1 MRCGY
6 LLFLLCTSL
15 NAAVIMQVD
24 PPRIKPGETI
34 RLTLTLNEVKDR
46 VVPDLTSVR
55 KDFNVIGTQ
64 RTVNYTVVN
73 GQAQSL
79 SQWIIILMPKRTGQL
94 TIPSIPIGSDK
105 TPEKMVMVA
114 DAPAGNTAGQS
125 SGGSGIADSKE
136 DAVLLKTEI
145 SDAHPYVNQEVI
157 YSVKLY
163 TCRRLLDAD
172 YEPPQIKNALMIP
185 LGNADRSQVNKN
197 GIEYMVET
205 IQYAIFPQKSG
216 SLTITPPRFSALLFD
231 MVPGKVQREGKP
243 LTLNVKAAVQGATKT
258 PWLPAKQLELTEH
271 YDKSAKTIEQGGML
285 TRTVTLKAVGVPA
298 QLLPPFTWDSQDAFS
313 VYPEKPVENTVYQ
326 HGDIVGAVTIKLSY
340 LFNQSGHVEIPEVK
354 LPWFNTATG
363 QSQMVTL
370 PAQTIM
376 VKGQAKASGPA
387 GLKASASEGTSVA
400 KMSATMASPL
410 KIRMHLAR
418 YQRVAWAWWVALG
431 FALLWLLTLLAWW
444 CSRRASGRGNKLS
457 DARKRLRQACLAND
471 AGAAK
476 DALLAWGKQVW
487 PDKSCMNL
495 DDVAHGVTYEPLR
508 RSIHQLSQRLYQKP
522 NGSNVIPSH
531 AQGRNDDLLNLMSD
545 VKPIQGAIFQDEV
558 HPMTQHETKQ
568 DDWQGND
575 LWRCFL
581 AQPSDKKKVKKSA
594 TNPLPNLTP

>member
-1 MRCGY
+1 MKRRVMRCGY
-6 LLFLLCTSL
+6 LLLLLCTSL
-15 NAAVIMQVD
+15 NAAVMMQVD
-24 PPRIKPGETI
+24 PPRIKPGETV

-105 TPEKMVMVA
+105 TPEKVVMVA
-114 DAPAGNTAGQS
+114 DAPTGNSAGQS
-125 SGGSGIADSKE
+125 SGGSGAPDSQE

-163 TCRRLLDAD
+163 TSRRLLDAD
-172 YEPPQIKNALMIP
+172 YEPPQVKNALIIP

-216 SLTITPPRFSALLFD
+216 SLTITPPRFSALVFD

-243 LTLNVKAAVQGATKT
+243 LTLNVKAAVQGGAKT
-258 PWLPAKQLELTEH
+258 PWLPAKQLQLTEH

-298 QLLPPFTWDSQDAFS
+298 QLLPPFTWDSPDTFS
-313 VYPEKPVENTVYQ
+313 VYPEKPVESTVYQ
-326 HGDIVGAVTIKLSY
+326 HGDIVGSVTVKLSY
-340 LFNQSGHVEIPEVK
+340 LFNQSGRVDIPEVK
-354 LPWFNTATG
+354 LPWFNTVTG

-370 PAQTIM
+370 PARTIM
-376 VKGQAKASGPA
+376 VKGQAKDSGPA
-387 GLKASASEGTSVA
+387 LLKAGAPQGASVA
-400 KMSATMASPL
+400 TRSATIASPP
-410 KIRMHLAR
+410 KITIHSVLS
-418 YQRVAWAWWVALG
+418 QRVAWAWWIALG
-431 FALLWLLTLLAWW
+431 FALLWVMTLLAWW
-444 CSRRASGRGNKLS
+444 RARRAPGPRDQPA
-457 DARKRLRQACLAND
+457 DAKKRLRQACLAND

-476 DALLAWGKQVW
+476 NALLAWGKQTW

-495 DDVAHGVTYEPLR
+495 DDVAHGVTYEPLKR
-508 RSIHQLSQRLYQKP
+508 AIHQLSQRLYQKP
-522 NGSNVIPSH
+522 N
-531 AQGRNDDLLNLMSD
+531 NDDLLNRMSD
-545 VKPIQGAIFQDEV
+545 VKPIQSAVFQDEV
-558 HPMTQHETKQ
+558 QPMTPQETRR

-581 AQPSDKKKVKKSA
+581 AQPSDKKKFKKSP
-594 TNPLPNLTP
+594 TNSLPNLIP

>member
-1 MRCGY
+1 MRRRLVMRCGY
-6 LLFLLCTSL
+6 LLFSLCTSL

-46 VVPDLTSVR
+46 VAPDLTSVR

-114 DAPAGNTAGQS
+114 DVPAGNTAGQS
-125 SGGSGIADSKE
+125 SGGSGIADLKE

-163 TCRRLLDAD
+163 TSRRLLDAD

-243 LTLNVKAAVQGATKT
+243 LTLTVKSAVQGAAKT

-285 TRTVTLKAVGVPA
+285 IRTVTLKSVGIPA

-313 VYPEKPVENTVYQ
+313 VYPEKPVESTVYQ
-326 HGDIVGAVTIKLSY
+326 NGDIVGSVTIKLSY
-340 LFNQSGHVEIPEVK
+340 LFNQSGQVEIPELK

-363 QSQMVTL
+363 QSQIVSL
-370 PAQTIM
+370 PARTVI
-376 VKGQAKASGPA
+376 VKGQAKKSVSAASKPA
-387 GLKASASEGTSVA
+387 PSQATSTQVVSSPIGLAVKRSMVSASQ
-400 KMSATMASPL
+400 
-410 KIRMHLAR
+410 H
-418 YQRVAWAWWVALG
+418 RVAWSWWVALG
-431 FALLWLLTLLAWW
+431 FALLWLITLLAWW
-444 CSRRASGRGNKLS
+444 RARRRLVQRDKPS
-457 DARKRLRQACLAND
+457 DARNRLRQACLAHD
-471 AGAAK
+471 PSAAK

-495 DDVAHGVTYEPLR
+495 DDVAQWVVYEPLKR
-508 RSIHQLSQRLYQKP
+508 AIHQLSQQLYQKP
-522 NGSNVIPSH
+522 NCSTAHYDAKRDN
-531 AQGRNDDLLNLMSD
+531 
-545 VKPIQGAIFQDEV
+545 
-558 HPMTQHETKQ
+558 
-568 DDWQGND
+568 WQGDD
-575 LWRCFL
+575 LWRSFL
-581 AQPSDKKKVKKSA
+581 AQPTIRKNVNKKVSY
-594 TNPLPNLTP
+594 PLPHLAP